1 MSLAATTA
9 TWTWWNLWNA
19 TAPCCA
25 PSTRH
30 SRGAKR
36 LMPPTEAPT
45 RYHPETQHTTRPW
58 RQPSTDAFDGGQT
71 WLRSGDRQCLVLL
84 SIPAVNK
91 IFYVYDATFFLWI
104 GMNTAGICGTTCKM
118 QLGSIQ
124 NFQVKGVFEVC
135 MPWCQMTNWSLKDL
149 EILYSTGITVPAS
162 SNWPVWVHA
171 AADVANS
178 KLQIRIETVPQETH
192 PITDKCSMHGSG
204 QFGSL
209 SEPTR
214 FRRRLSMMQS

>member
-1 MSLAATTA
+1 MVEPVKRNGTLLCSFNTPQQRGKEA
-9 TWTWWNLWNA
+9 NA
-19 TAPCCA
+19 TNRSPNEI
-25 PSTRH
+25 
-30 SRGAKR
+30 
-36 LMPPTEAPT
+36 PPRDPAYNEAVKAAFNG
-45 RYHPETQHTTRPW
+45 RFRRW
-58 RQPSTDAFDGGQT
+58 TDMIYQSYR
-71 WLRSGDRQCLVLL
+71 RSGDRQCLVLL
-84 SIPAVNK
+84 SIPAFNK
-91 IFYVYDATFFLWI
+91 IFYVYDARFFLWI

-118 QLGSIQ
+118 QLDSIQ